1 MPGPQDFVVG
11 SAPQGANYAG
21 PMIGFGIGDRLAA
34 LPEEYYKAQ
43 LRAPVIDPRTGQPT
57 NDPQLVLKAL
67 AERGGLQATLSSG
80 LMPYILGQSSGDEL
94 DRAMGAHH
102 PATLTVT
109 MSVASG

>member
-1 MPGPQDFVVG
+1 LE
-11 SAPQGANYAG
+11 
-21 PMIGFGIGDRLAA
+21 LAIDW
-34 LPEEYYKAQ
+34 Q
-43 LRAPVIDPRTGQPT
+43 LCPR
-57 NDPQLVLKAL
+57 NIIKLNCARQLVLKAL